1 MGDSSP
7 LWLLTDSTV
16 LEEVAT
22 ADLFRIIALDVE
34 DVNRTDWDVVGS
46 KLVGEEDRKKLLLV
60 MMHQLMMPMV
70 PQLRSMAPPLK
81 LLVTMTMK
89 KQVVPM
95 ILTEPQL
102 RNMVPLLMMLM
113 VPLPK
118 PPVTTTTMKQ
128 VVFP

>member
-70 PQLRSMAPPLK
+70 PQLRSMAL
-81 LLVTMTMK
+81 
-89 KQVVPM
+89 
-95 ILTEPQL
+95 
-102 RNMVPLLMMLM
+102 LLMMLM
-113 VPLPK
+113 VPPLKNMVIPQIMLTVPPLK
-118 PPVTTTTMKQ
+118 PPVTTTTMK
-128 VVFP
+128 

>member
-1 MGDSSP
+1 M
-7 LWLLTDSTV
+7 WLLTDSTV

-70 PQLRSMAPPLK
+70 PQLRSMAL
-81 LLVTMTMK
+81 
-89 KQVVPM
+89 
-95 ILTEPQL
+95 
-102 RNMVPLLMMLM
+102 LLMMLM
-113 VPLPK
+113 VPPLK

>member
-60 MMHQLMMPMV
+60 
-70 PQLRSMAPPLK
+70 
-81 LLVTMTMK
+81 TMTMK

-102 RNMVPLLMMLM
+102 RNTVPLLMMLM
-113 VPLPK
+113 VPPLK